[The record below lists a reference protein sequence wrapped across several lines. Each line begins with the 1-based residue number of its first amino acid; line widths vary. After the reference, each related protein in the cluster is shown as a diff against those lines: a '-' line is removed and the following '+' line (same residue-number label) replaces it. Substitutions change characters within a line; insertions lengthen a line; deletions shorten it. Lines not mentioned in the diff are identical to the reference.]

1 MTQLARTNK
10 GGMRLLI
17 ALAGPLIWAA
27 HAVLLYGG
35 HTVLCAQS
43 SAPARSLGWIALV
56 ALATMFGLALLA
68 ALFVRE
74 WRGARRTRSAK
85 RDAHAFLRDLT
96 FALTILS
103 ALGVLWMAT
112 PAALIPPCTGP

>member
-56 ALATMFGLALLA
+56 ALATVFGLALLA
-68 ALFVRE
+68 LSLILLMIGR
-74 WRGARRTRSAK
+74 RRARMVSA
-85 RDAHAFLRDLT
+85 
-96 FALTILS
+96 
-103 ALGVLWMAT
+103 
-112 PAALIPPCTGP
+112 